1 MEALCCFDAQR
12 GLKIYSVLR
21 ELLEEID
28 LDDNIVA
35 ALDNAFF
42 YLFNGNLNFES
53 KRFILRFIFYVF
65 SKYCHDPLLIRQTV
79 EEETLFEKI
88 IKDPNS
94 IHSLMFNKRKSLVE
108 NPLLYIKNY

>member
-1 MEALCCFDAQR
+1 MEALCYFNVQK
-12 GLKIYSVLR
+12 GLKIYSALR

-28 LDDNIVA
+28 LDDNIIA

-42 YLFNGNLNFES
+42 YLFNGNLDFES

-65 SKYCHDPLLIRQTV
+65 SKYCNDPLLTHQTV
-79 EEETLFEKI
+79 EEEMLFKKI

-94 IHSLMFNKRKSLVE
+94 IHGLMARKGIYTAKR
-108 NPLLYIKNY
+108 PLSYI